1 MDFWAPCD
9 PLFKLD
15 FTNSEQKNKTQT
27 YGRGPY
33 PFACHARDPM
43 LLQKKLNSDAFSI
56 RILEERSCMTC
67 LDNVRSKAIKRID
80 QNSWFYE
87 LAFIEGERP

>member
-1 MDFWAPCD
+1 MILPVYTGFY
-9 PLFKLD
+9 KLR
-15 FTNSEQKNKTQT
+15 TKKQKT

-67 LDNVRSKAIKRID
+67 LA
-80 QNSWFYE
+80 QCT
-87 LAFIEGERP
+87 